1 VERVEGFCRADEWR
15 RAYGEIN
22 DFERQLT
29 EHGTVVIKYWL
40 HISHEEQLSRF
51 QEREGT
57 PHKQHKLNDE
67 DWRNRRKRPAY
78 EAAVGDMLA
87 LTDSPHAPWQL
98 VPADDKR
105 FARIEVLRSATRVLE
120 GTLE

>member
-1 VERVEGFCRADEWR
+1 
-15 RAYGEIN
+15 
-22 DFERQLT
+22 
-29 EHGTVVIKYWL
+29 
-40 HISHEEQLSRF
+40 
-51 QEREGT
+51 
-57 PHKQHKLNDE
+57 
-67 DWRNRRKRPAY
+67 
-78 EAAVGDMLA
+78 MLA